1 MDSTVY
7 APALPSEFESVL
19 GAGAMINWIT
29 VGSGDVPL
37 YEDWY
42 NFQHLPERVS
52 TPGFLRARRFIAAD
66 QPDPASL
73 DYLTVYETE
82 APEVLASPVYL
93 RRLDNPTDLTRHVV
107 PLFRNF
113 RRAACATT
121 VVAGAGSSR
130 RILAFELEARG
141 DLTSLRSAL
150 RDRIFPSEITNRR
163 IHAGSFYEPDAK
175 ISAAKNGTKEGQAS
189 SQQQADALLVLAE
202 LQTTADSGE
211 IAADVLTAL
220 ANSGDEVSVLRPPRV
235 FDLLFELRA
244 R

>member
-1 MDSTVY
+1 MSSTTY
-7 APALPSEFESVL
+7 AAAPSSEFESVL
-19 GAGAMINWIT
+19 GAGAMINWIS
-29 VGSGDVPL
+29 VAADDVPL

-52 TPGFLRARRFIAAD
+52 TPGFYRARRFMAAD

-73 DYLTVYETE
+73 DYLTVYETQNP
-82 APEVLASPVYL
+82 AVLASPEYL
-93 RRLDNPTDLTRHVV
+93 RRLDNPTDLTRRVV
-107 PLFRNF
+107 PLFRHF

-130 RILAFELEARG
+130 RVLAFELEPRG
-141 DLTSLRSAL
+141 GMEPIRSAL
-150 RDRIFPSEITNRR
+150 RDSIIPAEITHHR
-163 IHAGSFYEPDAK
+163 IHAGSLYEPDAK

-189 SQQQADALLVLAE
+189 TQQQAESLLVLLE

-211 IAADVLTAL
+211 VAADVMAAL
-220 ANSGDEVSVLRPPRV
+220 VNSGVEVSVPRPPRTY
-235 FDLLFELRA
+235 DLLFELRA

>member
-1 MDSTVY
+1 MSSTTY
-7 APALPSEFESVL
+7 APAPSPEFESVL
-19 GAGAMINWIT
+19 GTGAMINWIT
-29 VGSGDVPL
+29 VACKDAPL

-66 QPDPASL
+66 QPDAASL

-82 APEVLASPVYL
+82 NPGVLASPEYL
-93 RRLDNPTDLTRHVV
+93 RRLDNPTDLTRRVV
-107 PLFRNF
+107 PLFRQF

-121 VVAGAGSSR
+121 VVAGAGSAR
-130 RILAFELEARG
+130 RILAFEFEPLG
-141 DLTSLRSAL
+141 DTQSVRSAL
-150 RDRIFPSEITNRR
+150 QDSVFPAEIAKHR
-163 IHAGSFYEPDAK
+163 IHAGSLYEPNAT

-189 SQQQADALLVLAE
+189 SEERAEALLVLAE

-211 IAADVLTAL
+211 IAADLMAAL
-220 ANSGDEVSVLRPPRV
+220 LNSGVELSVPRPPRI